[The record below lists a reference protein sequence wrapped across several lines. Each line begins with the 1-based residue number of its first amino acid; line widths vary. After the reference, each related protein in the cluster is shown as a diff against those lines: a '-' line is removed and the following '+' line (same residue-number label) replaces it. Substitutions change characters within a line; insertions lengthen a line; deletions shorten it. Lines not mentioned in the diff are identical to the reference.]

1 MDDHRPPL
9 SGGVTPRALCLGAG
23 MVLVVALGAFYSPWI
38 VGAAEITWS
47 FFPVAVGTPFV
58 LLVFANA
65 LLKRLLGRALRPA
78 ELLTVLTMGLVTTS
92 IPLWIVGYL
101 LAILSAPYYAATP
114 ENDWANL
121 VHPYLPAWAIPENE
135 GDAMRWF
142 YEGMPAGEAIPYAVW
157 LGPLG
162 WWLSLILT
170 VYFVCFCLVAIL
182 RRQWVDRE
190 KLTFPLME
198 LPRGLVEENGG
209 NTTPL
214 LRSRAFRIGCI
225 LAAAF
230 ILFDIIARFY
240 PGFPQ
245 LDIGRGHSFR
255 IDPDFPSFHLNIRL
269 PVLGFMFLA
278 STQISFSIW
287 VFYLF
292 AFIQEGVT
300 NMIGY
305 EVSSADPFVWG
316 MQSLS
321 WQSWGAF
328 TAMVLLSLWMGRAHL
343 VAVCKHAF
351 TRQSTLD
358 DRREML
364 PYRVAVYGLL
374 AGLAYIVWWLQR
386 LGMELPIAGLFVCGV
401 LVAYIGITRLVIQT
415 GLYYLTTP
423 VVSQAFTLAITGTG
437 IAPPNL
443 AALAL
448 SYTWFGDV
456 QTVFMASATH
466 ATRLDETGGHSR
478 HLSLAIGLAVV
489 LDFGTAIYFLLY
501 LCYQYGGGN
510 FVSWIYRAG
519 AGAGGMAFNSI
530 AGQLLNPSPTNWTK
544 LSYFG
549 IGTLVYAGLAACQYR
564 FYWWPLHPA
573 GFPVGTLWMMR
584 EIALSIFLAWAIK
597 SAVLHYGGIG
607 AYRRVRPFFLGIV
620 VGFFLGVGVS
630 FVVDWLFFFGKG
642 HRVL

>member
-1 MDDHRPPL
+1 M
-9 SGGVTPRALCLGAG
+9 TPRALCLGVG

-47 FFPVAVGTPFV
+47 YFPVAVGTPFV
-58 LLVFANA
+58 LLVLVNA
-65 LLKRLLGRALRPA
+65 LIKRLLGRALQPA
-78 ELLTVLTMGLVTTS
+78 ELLTVLMMGLVATS

-101 LAILSAPYYAATP
+101 LAILAAPYYAATP

-121 VHPYLPAWAIPENE
+121 VHPYLPAWAIPQNE

-142 YEGMPAGEAIPYAVW
+142 FEGMPAGQSIPYAVW
-157 LGPLG
+157 IGPLS

-170 VYFVCFCLVAIL
+170 VYFVCFCVVTIL
-182 RRQWVDRE
+182 RRQWVERE
-190 KLTFPLME
+190 KLPFPLME
-198 LPRGLVEENGG
+198 LPRGLVEEDGQ
-209 NTTPL
+209 PL
-214 LRSRAFRIGCI
+214 LRSAAFRAGCALSAALI
-225 LAAAF
+225 LY
-230 ILFDIIARFY
+230 DIIGNFH

-245 LDIGRGHSFR
+245 IDVGRGPVFQ
-255 IDPDFPSFHLNIRL
+255 IDPDFPDLHMNLRL

-287 VFYLF
+287 VFYLV
-292 AFIQEGVT
+292 AFVQEGVT

-328 TAMVLLSLWMGRAHL
+328 TVMVLLSLWMGRQH
-343 VAVCKHAF
+343 VTAVFRHAF
-351 TRQSTLD
+351 SRTGSLD
-358 DRREML
+358 DRREMMS
-364 PYRVAVYGLL
+364 YRIAVYGLL
-374 AGLAYIVWWLQR
+374 AGLAYVVWWLQR
-386 LGMELPIAGLFVCGV
+386 LGMELPIACLFVFGV
-401 LVAYIGITRLVIQT
+401 MVAYIGITRLVIQT
-415 GLYYLTTP
+415 GLFYLTTP

-443 AALAL
+443 VALCL

-456 QTVFMASATH
+456 QSIFMTSVAH
-466 ATRLDETGGHSR
+466 ATRLGERGGRSR
-478 HLSLAIGLAVV
+478 LLGLAIGLAVV
-489 LDFGTAIYFLLY
+489 VGFGAAICFLLY
-501 LCYQYGGGN
+501 LCYRYGGGN

-519 AGAGGMAFNSI
+519 AGAGGMAFDSV
-530 AGQLLNPSPTNWTK
+530 AGHLVNPSPTDWTK

-549 IGTLVYAGLAACQYR
+549 IGAVVYAGLAACQYR

-573 GFPVGTLWMMR
+573 GFPVGTLWMIR
-584 EIALSIFLAWAIK
+584 DIALSIVLAWAIK
-597 SAVLHYGGIG
+597 TAVLHYGGIG
-607 AYRRVRPFFLGIV
+607 AYRRVRPFFLGLV

-630 FVVDWLFFFGKG
+630 FVVDWIFFFGKG
-642 HRVL
+642 HRVV